1 LRVTNC
7 KRFCEILQSCQFIF
21 QDKFIKNILS
31 NEINLTKKI
40 KFLEQIYQSI
50 NENNYDF
57 LRKTTFYLA
66 KTYYKKSSL
75 SQNEK
80 NIQASLHEN
89 QLAFLYLQ
97 KYMQFTQKI
106 EENYILTE
114 AAFLAN
120 DQKTNFN
127 P

>member
-1 LRVTNC
+1 M
-7 KRFCEILQSCQFIF
+7 
-21 QDKFIKNILS
+21 
-31 NEINLTKKI
+31 TKKI

-80 NIQASLHEN
+80 NIQAIPFINREYNERLIKAYKEV
-89 QLAFLYLQ
+89 
-97 KYMQFTQKI
+97 
-106 EENYILTE
+106 
-114 AAFLAN
+114 
-120 DQKTNFN
+120 
-127 P
+127 